1 MNENPHNKNTPARL
15 KANKESDTLNRAM
28 YTVSMDNRLHD
39 VLQDALIKRGISRNN
54 YTVEAIKA
62 QLVRDGYDLTDAL
75 IPRPKGRKPQNKDD

>member
-1 MNENPHNKNTPARL
+1 MDNKTSKKTSPARL
-15 KANKESDTLNRAM
+15 KANRKSEALNRVK
-28 YTVSMDNRLHD
+28 YNVNMDNRLHD
-39 VLQDALIKRGISRNN
+39 VLQDALIKRDISRNA